1 MRPLRVLLADDHRL
15 IRAGIRALLEQ
26 LGNVEVV
33 AEAANGRE
41 ALELADKHRPDV
53 VLMDIAMP
61 ELNGL
66 EATERLKK
74 QFPRMRVLLLSMH
87 ADEAYVSQA
96 LAAGADGY
104 ILKNA
109 GVVELEL
116 AIQAAARGESYLSP
130 AVAKKVISGRAGP
143 HMARAGWQRL
153 TPRQRE
159 ILQAI
164 AEGSST
170 KAIAAKLGLS
180 VKTVETH
187 RAKLME
193 RLDIHDVA
201 GLVRYA
207 IRVGLIT
214 TES

>member
-41 ALELADKHRPDV
+41 ALELADKHRPDI

-130 AVAKKVISGRAGP
+130 AVASDLGQGRAP
-143 HMARAGWQRL
+143 HGEGWVAAADPTPARNPSGNCRGIIDEGNRRQARIERQDRRDA
-153 TPRQRE
+153 PRE
-159 ILQAI
+159 VNGA
-164 AEGSST
+164 
-170 KAIAAKLGLS
+170 LG
-180 VKTVETH
+180 H
-187 RAKLME
+187 P
-193 RLDIHDVA
+193 
-201 GLVRYA
+201 
-207 IRVGLIT
+207 
-214 TES
+214 